1 MDQMYYDCFT
11 THLVDNGNVEM
22 TYEKFDDIYSAM
34 IYAYKKSFVKFL
46 ANVPNKNQMYPG
58 YQYRS
63 VIRRFTMVF
72 YDEVYHQFPKFENN
86 KIIVYH
92 IKIRLAKVIQKYFRE
107 HLKRRVEAALVIQKQ
122 FRESIANPYH
132 LMCRRRLLREFKEMG
147 TILTNGSF

>member
-22 TYEKFDDIYSAM
+22 SYEKFDDIYSAM

-72 YDEVYHQFPKFENN
+72 YDEVYHPFPKFENIACSPKQKN
-86 KIIVYH
+86 NEWA
-92 IKIRLAKVIQKYFRE
+92 RSNCGGSATSTNNFSLAVADSFGFSF
-107 HLKRRVEAALVIQKQ
+107 LKCASPK
-122 FRESIANPYH
+122 P
-132 LMCRRRLLREFKEMG
+132 
-147 TILTNGSF
+147 SF